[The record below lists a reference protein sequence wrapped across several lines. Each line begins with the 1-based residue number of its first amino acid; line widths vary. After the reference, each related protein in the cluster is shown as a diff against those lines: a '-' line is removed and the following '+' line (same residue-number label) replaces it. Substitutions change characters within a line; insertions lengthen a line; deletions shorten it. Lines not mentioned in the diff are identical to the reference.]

1 MGYTY
6 KLFSNNFQIA
16 ESTAIGALENLPF
29 PEHTLVRSKL
39 LVPSVAGLLHRPRV
53 CQTIEHGL
61 KCKLTMVYAPAGY
74 GKTSALV
81 DFAQR
86 SPVPLCWYTADE
98 RDRDLGM
105 FVEYLVGAIREQFP
119 SFGKRTQATLAS
131 LSGDIFHD
139 PTSIVGELVN
149 EILEIATSFIVVVDN
164 YDALDGAFGIRTFV
178 HRLLEV
184 LPSNCHLVFVSRVLA
199 NVPVTHLVA
208 KRQLV
213 GLTAQDLRFTPE
225 EIRELLR
232 LSHVEISES
241 QAQAIAVNS
250 EGWITGALLLTD
262 LLREGARATLIDAE
276 RATTETYDYL
286 AREVLSRQPPD
297 IQHFLRTSVVLRE
310 MSLRLCREV
319 LQIQEPRSLLA
330 ELERRNLF
338 ITRFG
343 KGSAATYRYHNLFRN
358 FLHERLHMDAPAR
371 YTNLHLRAARRFEQD
386 NDVEEAVY
394 HYLTAEAYPQAT
406 ALMERVSMEWFTRG
420 RIETILHW
428 AQELPEEIRVQAPRL
443 SLYQSKALTDR
454 YDYKRAR
461 QALTQAETGF
471 AAQSDTVSLAGVHN
485 QRALLGLFEGH
496 YEDVIVEA
504 EAALDLLGPNET
516 ARRAQ
521 AQRLIGRSYIALGRL
536 SDGIAKLQKAL
547 ALYRQIGST
556 YNVVNLLQDLTPA
569 FTAQGRFDDAA
580 MCLNEALAIARRLG
594 APTLLAGVLN
604 NLGCLHHDR
613 GEYKKALTLYEEGLA
628 AARRGGALRSE
639 ANISVGMADIY
650 RDMGARDRAEPLY
663 RAGWQ
668 IAREN
673 RPDLAVYILTAQADM
688 FRWQGDVAQA
698 RILLEQAHQIA
709 EQKDLEFE
717 RRGLLPVAQGITLV
731 EGGEVE
737 AGLRLL
743 TQGIRLLEQRRAR
756 RELARA
762 RFLLAKAHVLSGNKH
777 QALAELCK
785 ALDVAKEIGTHRFAV
800 VEGQYT
806 QDLLELGL
814 TEGVTTS
821 NDIAESVKHLR
832 ALREEILRY
841 ETVEEDAVGRL
852 EIFAFGEG
860 QVASGGHL
868 IPSSEWQ
875 AAMAKELFF
884 YILIHG
890 PADRDALGLVFWPD
904 LPLKKMRNS
913 FHTTVHRVRRA
924 LGNDVIILEEG
935 QYCLGDIDYWFDVE
949 EFESLVER
957 ARLLPSY
964 DWQAED
970 LWQRAVALYKE
981 DFLTDV
987 ERVWCLP
994 KRQALREKYV
1004 EALIGIGR
1012 CHEVRRDFEGAIS
1025 WYRQALQVD
1034 ELREDVHRR
1043 IMECYAEA
1051 SRRPEALAQYYA
1063 CRKILKQELGVRP
1076 SPETDRLY
1084 EQIAGK
1090 SPE

>member
-1 MGYTY
+1 
-6 KLFSNNFQIA
+6 
-16 ESTAIGALENLPF
+16 LPF

-39 LVPSVAGLLHRPRV
+39 LVPSLAGLLHRPRL
-53 CQTIEHGL
+53 CQAVERGL
-61 KCKLTMVYAPAGY
+61 QCKLTMVYAPAGY

-81 DFAQR
+81 DFAQH
-86 SPVPLCWYTADE
+86 SPVPLCWYTANE

-105 FVEYLVGAIREQFP
+105 FVKYLVGAIREQFP
-119 SFGKRTQATLAS
+119 TFGERTQATLAS

-149 EILEIATSFIVVVDN
+149 EILEIAPSFVVVVDN

-184 LPSNCHLVFVSRVLA
+184 LPFNCHLVFVSRVLA
-199 NVPVTHLVA
+199 EVPVTHLVA

-213 GLTAQDLRFTPE
+213 GLPAQDLRFTPE
-225 EIRELLR
+225 EIRELLK
-232 LSHVEISES
+232 LSRIEISEN
-241 QAQAIAVNS
+241 QAQAIAANS
-250 EGWITGALLLTD
+250 EGWITGVLLLTD

-286 AREVLSRQPPD
+286 AREVLNRQPPD
-297 IQHFLRTSVVLRE
+297 IQHFLCTSVVLRE

-319 LQIQEPRSLLA
+319 LQIQEPHSLLA

-343 KGSAATYRYHNLFRN
+343 RGSAAIYRYHNLFRN
-358 FLHERLHMDAPAR
+358 FLHERLHLNAAVR
-371 YTNLHLRAARRFEQD
+371 YTDLHLRAARWFEQD

-394 HYLTAEAYPQAT
+394 HYLAAEAYPRAT
-406 ALMERVSMEWFTRG
+406 VLMERVSMEWFTRG

-428 AQELPEEIRVQAPRL
+428 AQELPKETRAQAPRL

-454 YDYKRAR
+454 YDYERAR
-461 QALTQAETGF
+461 QALAHAEAGF
-471 AAQSDTVSLAGVHN
+471 AARSDTASLAGVHN
-485 QRALLGLFEGH
+485 QRALLGLFEGRC
-496 YEDVIVEA
+496 EDVIVEA
-504 EAALDLLGPNET
+504 QAALDVLGPNET

-521 AQRLIGRSYIALGRL
+521 AQRLIGRAYIELGRL
-536 SDGIAKLQKAL
+536 ADGIAELQEAL

-569 FTAQGRFDDAA
+569 FTAQGRFDEAA
-580 MCLNEALAIARRLG
+580 MCLNEALAIGRQLG

-613 GEYKKALTLYEEGLA
+613 GEYSKALTLYEEGLA
-628 AARRGGALRSE
+628 AARRGGARRSE
-639 ANISVGMADIY
+639 ANISVGMADVY
-650 RDMGARDRAEPLY
+650 RDIGARDRAKPLY

-668 IAREN
+668 IAQEN
-673 RPDLAVYILTAQADM
+673 RPGLAVYILTARADM
-688 FRWQGDVAQA
+688 FRWQGDVGQA
-698 RILLEQAHQIA
+698 RILLEQAQHMV
-709 EQKDLEFE
+709 EQKGLESE
-717 RRGLLPVAQGITLV
+717 SHGLLPVAQGIILA

-737 AGLRLL
+737 TGLRLL
-743 TQGIRLLEQRRAR
+743 TAGVRFLEQRRAR

-762 RFLLAKAHVLSGNKH
+762 RFLLAKAHMLAGDKL
-777 QALAELCK
+777 QALAELRK
-785 ALDVAKEIGTHRFAV
+785 ALDMAKEIGTQRFAV
-800 VEGQYT
+800 VEGQYA
-806 QDLLELGL
+806 QGLLELGL
-814 TEGVTTS
+814 TEGVKTS
-821 NDIAESVKHLR
+821 GDIVEGVKQLR
-832 ALREEILRY
+832 ALREEMLRDG
-841 ETVEEDAVGRL
+841 TTEEDAVGRL
-852 EIFAFGEG
+852 EIYALGEG
-860 QVASGGHL
+860 QVARDGHL
-868 IPSSEWQ
+868 IPSSDWQ

-884 YILIHG
+884 YILLHG
-890 PADRDALGLVFWPD
+890 PVERDAIGLVFWPE

-924 LGNDVIILEEG
+924 LGTDVIILEEG
-935 QYCLGDIDYWFDVE
+935 QYRLGDIDYWFDVE
-949 EFESLVER
+949 EFESLVQR

-970 LWQRAVALYKE
+970 LWRRAVALYKA
-981 DFLTDV
+981 DFLIDV

-994 KRQALREKYV
+994 KRQSLREKYV
-1004 EALIGIGR
+1004 EALIGVGR
-1012 CHEVRRDFEGAIS
+1012 CHEVRRDFVGAIN
-1025 WYRQALQVD
+1025 WYRQALQAD

-1051 SRRPEALAQYYA
+1051 SRRPEALAQYHA
-1063 CRKILKQELGVRP
+1063 CRKILRQELGVKP
-1076 SPETDRLY
+1076 SLETDRLY

-1090 SPE
+1090 RPE